1 MSDNVIKFRRPE
13 KKPEP
18 QNKSPRNRKPG
29 GPVPGWLPFA
39 VLLAIAVVIFFV
51 QRSGAGV

>member
-18 QNKSPRNRKPG
+18 QSRKAQNRKPG
-29 GPVPGWLPFA
+29 GPMPGWVLFA
-39 VLLAIAVVIFFV
+39 ALVGVAIVIFFV
-51 QRSGAGV
+51 QRLGGGG

>member
-18 QNKSPRNRKPG
+18 KATKSKQTWPS
-29 GPVPGWLPFA
+29 WLPFA
-39 VLLAIAVVIFFV
+39 VLVGVAVVIYFI
-51 QRSGAGV
+51 QN